1 MSLLP
6 SEPDTSAAEESD
18 PRVIGVDSDAAD
30 DLIAALSS
38 ETAREILAALH
49 EDPAPPSDLADR
61 VDTSLQNVQ
70 YHLDNLADAGAIE
83 VIDTVY
89 SEKGREMDV
98 YAPADRPLVIFAGEE
113 SRTPT
118 LRKALSRL
126 LGGIGVLALAS
137 LVVQSLFGDRGDPD
151 FGAGA
156 PPAGGNVSTTPTDA
170 LTETAR
176 TGAGTHSPTVT
187 ATETAVETAMPTA
200 TETAVETATAT
211 ATQSPTATA
220 TETATATATETAT
233 ATATETVPETA
244 TEVPTATATRTPVGT
259 ATEAVDTV
267 TTAVPDGGA
276 IPPGLLFFAGGLTV
290 LLAVVAFSYLRR

>member
-6 SEPDTSAAEESD
+6 SEPDTSATEESN

-38 ETAREILAALH
+38 ETAREILTALH
-49 EDPAPPSDLADR
+49 EESAPPSELADR

-70 YHLDNLADAGAIE
+70 YHLENLAEAGAVE
-83 VIDTVY
+83 VVDTVY

-98 YAPADRPLVIFAGEE
+98 YAPADRPLVIFAGEQ

-118 LRKALSRL
+118 LRQALSRL

-137 LVVQSLFGDRGDPD
+137 VIVQSLFGNRGDPG
-151 FGAGA
+151 FGGGA
-156 PPAGGNVSTTPTDA
+156 PPAGGNVNTTSTDA
-170 LTETAR
+170 LTETAQ
-176 TGAGTHSPTVT
+176 TGAGTQSPTVT
-187 ATETAVETAMPTA
+187 ATETAVETPMSTA
-200 TETAVETATAT
+200 TETAV
-211 ATQSPTATA
+211 
-220 TETATATATETAT
+220 ETAT

-244 TEVPTATATRTPVGT
+244 TEAPTATATRRPIET

-267 TTAVPDGGA
+267 TTAVPDGGSGL
-276 IPPGLLFFAGGLTV
+276 PPGLLFFAGGITALVVIGV
-290 LLAVVAFSYLRR
+290 LWYVWG